1 MCVYQ
6 ATRLREYQGVDPHFD
21 DIARQYQDIVK
32 VTIIYQICT
41 SFAPNVIDN
50 VNQLCLETLFEMTK
64 LMK

>member
-1 MCVYQ
+1 MCMYQ

-21 DIARQYQDIVK
+21 DIARQYHDVVK

-50 VNQLCLETLFEMTK
+50 VINFVLK
-64 LMK
+64 LYLR

>member
-1 MCVYQ
+1 MFMYQ

-21 DIARQYQDIVK
+21 DIARQYHDIVK
-32 VTIIYQICT
+32 VMIIYQICT

-50 VNQLCLETLFEMTK
+50 VNQLCVKTLFETTK